1 MQQKCEHTIRLSSIT
16 AVGLLLAA
24 SFFYRFLINIPLQL
38 PACVDGVCMGGGRRA
53 QQLSSDN
60 RREANQYFMLS
71 CPLLFDLFHLF
82 IGWRR
87 RCIGSYSPRP
97 RWREEKPFDGSSSSS
112 SSMLLTVT
120 TLQVFFSLKR
130 PTRGPRT
137 LEMEVIWLHTP
148 ARIRLASCDS
158 NSIDSFNERVAL
170 PSSPSTYSVSYFH
183 NRYYTGDTSWSSP
196 SPQRAIIRH
205 THTKKIS
212 RQIK

>member
-16 AVGLLLAA
+16 AVGLLLPA
-24 SFFYRFLINIPLQL
+24 SFFLSIFDQYTP
-38 PACVDGVCMGGGRRA
+38 PAPSMCWWRMYGGGRRA

-97 RWREEKPFDGSSSSS
+97 RWREEKPFDGSSSS

-196 SPQRAIIRH
+196 SPQRAIIPH
-205 THTKKIS
+205 T
-212 RQIK
+212 

>member
-1 MQQKCEHTIRLSSIT
+1 M
-16 AVGLLLAA
+16 AYVW
-24 SFFYRFLINIPLQL
+24 
-38 PACVDGVCMGGGRRA
+38 GGGRRA

-60 RREANQYFMLS
+60 RGEANQYFMLS

-112 SSMLLTVT
+112 SMLLTVT

-137 LEMEVIWLHTP
+137 LEMEVI
-148 ARIRLASCDS
+148 
-158 NSIDSFNERVAL
+158 
-170 PSSPSTYSVSYFH
+170 
-183 NRYYTGDTSWSSP
+183 
-196 SPQRAIIRH
+196 
-205 THTKKIS
+205 
-212 RQIK
+212 